1 MASEAAIRL
10 NVCPVGMK
18 EGAGALAG
26 RAVLQT
32 IFVAGFGTGVRVGMD
47 VVEGAIV
54 DVTSCQLINQRPLRI
69 ICDNV

>member
-1 MASEAAIRL
+1 MAFEAATRL

-32 IFVAGFGTGVRVGMD
+32 IFVAGFGTGVRVGMAID
-47 VVEGAIV
+47 EGATV
-54 DVTSCQLINQRPLRI
+54 DVTSYIEEG
-69 ICDNV
+69 